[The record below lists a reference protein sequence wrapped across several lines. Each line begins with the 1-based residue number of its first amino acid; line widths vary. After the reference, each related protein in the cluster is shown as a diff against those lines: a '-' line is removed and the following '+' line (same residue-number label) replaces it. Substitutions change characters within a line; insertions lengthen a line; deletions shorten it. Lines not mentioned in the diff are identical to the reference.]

1 MKSETRNFLRSR
13 LARVTHEL
21 RLVQE
26 MRQRVATDP
35 SMDPQRQVI
44 EIRYYDA
51 ILRWL
56 LGGAER
62 LEAVISCADGSP
74 WPRT

>member
-1 MKSETRNFLRSR
+1 
-13 LARVTHEL
+13 
-21 RLVQE
+21 
-26 MRQRVATDP
+26 VATDP

-62 LEAVISCADGSP
+62 LEAVIGCADGSP